1 MSDRSNA
8 AWKGDVHPPEG
19 RTRSYRKQYLVKHD
33 QRNAPVNPQCRQ
45 EHQHLE
51 SAKIVEVRK
60 QEGGPET
67 ELFLDRSIFHPQ
79 GGGQPADVGRI
90 VSKRSGAALQVT
102 AAKLDQH
109 GRVVHVGLLDG
120 EKMFELDEEVEMSID
135 AAKRDLH
142 ARLHS
147 AGHLIDVAVKDKGLP
162 WKPAKGFHFQCG
174 PYVEYV
180 YAGSNKAD
188 PLAGAAREELSKEL
202 EAACAALIAERVP
215 LVVDNDN
222 PRRTVSVG
230 GVSCECGGTHV
241 ADAGELIT
249 LSVRKIEPK
258 RDGHIR
264 VKYEVAAPQ
273 G

>member
-1 MSDRSNA
+1 MRGLLA
-8 AWKGDVHPPEG
+8 P
-19 RTRSYRKQYLVKHD
+19 TRKEYHYNTKLT
-33 QRNAPVNPQCRQ
+33 
-45 EHQHLE
+45 HLE

-180 YAGSNKAD
+180 YAGSNKVGIGIGYWSFGRQASQ
-188 PLAGAAREELSKEL
+188 PASSLSELSRL
-202 EAACAALIAERVP
+202 
-215 LVVDNDN
+215 
-222 PRRTVSVG
+222 T
-230 GVSCECGGTHV
+230 
-241 ADAGELIT
+241 
-249 LSVRKIEPK
+249 
-258 RDGHIR
+258 
-264 VKYEVAAPQ
+264 
-273 G
+273 